1 MDHRHITDQQ
11 QLLAE
16 MAREGSANRR
26 EASAVVSSGAGAGA
40 WTVRVKSHVTHNVY
54 SVRRVLIEEAGLLP
68 MEVGEQMEAFNLA
81 ESFVGPG
88 SLTPGAYAVM
98 HRIGE
103 KNVFRVTP

>member
-26 EASAVVSSGAGAGA
+26 ENSALISAGTEAGA

-54 SVRRVLIEEAGLLP
+54 SVRRVLIEEAGLPPL
-68 MEVGEQMEAFNLA
+68 EVGEQVEAFNLA
-81 ESFVGPG
+81 ESFLDTG
-88 SLTPGAYAVM
+88 SLTPGAYTVM
-98 HRIGE
+98 HRVGDQ
-103 KNVFRVTP
+103 NVFHITP